1 MTTVG
6 ALHGRDFLGGAAISS
21 AELTALLD
29 DADALKAARIAGE
42 RPFPAPLEG
51 RAVALLFDRPSL
63 RTRASFEV
71 GTRWLG
77 GHSVDLSGGGV
88 GLGTRESVADVA
100 RVLDRLFDAIVV
112 RTPSGRAVAELA
124 ERSGVPVINALTDDE
139 HPCQALADLMTIRE
153 RFGRLDGV
161 VLAFVGDGNN
171 VFHSLALLGALAGM
185 EVRIAHPAGYGPRDD
200 VLERA
205 RELGGATG
213 ARIVVGEDPRRIVAG
228 ASVLYTDA
236 WASMGQEAERD
247 VRRRD
252 FRGYSIDAGLL
263 AAAPADAVV
272 MHCLPAHRGEEIA
285 DEVIDGPR
293 SVVFDQAENR
303 LHAQNALLAAILGPR
318 PGGGR

>member
-6 ALHGRDFLGGAAISS
+6 TLHGRDFLGGAAISA
-21 AELTALLD
+21 AELAGLLD
-29 DADALKAARIAGE
+29 DATALKAARASGE
-42 RPFPAPLEG
+42 RPSPAPLEG

-77 GHSVDLSGGGV
+77 GHSVDLSGGGI

-124 ERSGVPVINALTDDE
+124 ERSRVPVINGLTDDE
-139 HPCQALADLMTIRE
+139 HPCQVLADLMTIRE
-153 RFGRLDGV
+153 RFGRLEGV

-171 VFHSLALLGALAGM
+171 VFNSLALLGALAGM
-185 EVRIAHPAGYGPRDD
+185 EVRIAHPPGYGPRDEI
-200 VLERA
+200 LERA
-205 RELGGATG
+205 RELGRATG
-213 ARIVVGEDPRRIVAG
+213 ARLVVGADPREIVAG

-252 FRGYSIDAGLL
+252 FRGYSIDPGLL

-318 PGGGR
+318 AGGAR